1 MALVVKSW
9 SVSRTPDARGCYVHL
24 QGREAGLLGWLL
36 ALIGLSPTTEV
47 RVTADVLEFQDS
59 SWSGQH
65 TRFIPL
71 RCLTQVTYGY
81 HKPWLT
87 ALLITLILLPF
98 IVGIVIG
105 PLYYYLNRQ
114 LQVGFVDTSGWSG
127 SFAFKRSIIER
138 KPLDAEAAREVSS
151 IIRELIEKRVI

>member
-1 MALVVKSW
+1 V
-9 SVSRTPDARGCYVHL
+9 
-24 QGREAGLLGWLL
+24 
-36 ALIGLSPTTEV
+36 GLSPTTEV
-47 RVTADVLEFQDS
+47 RVTSDFLEFQGS

-71 RCLTQVTYGY
+71 RCLTQAIYGY

-87 ALLITLILLPF
+87 ALLLTLLLLPVFF
-98 IVGIVIG
+98 IGLVIG

-127 SFAFKRSIIER
+127 SFAFKRSVIER
-138 KPLDAEAAREVSS
+138 KPLDEAAAREVSS
-151 IIRELIEKRVI
+151 LIRELIEKRTL